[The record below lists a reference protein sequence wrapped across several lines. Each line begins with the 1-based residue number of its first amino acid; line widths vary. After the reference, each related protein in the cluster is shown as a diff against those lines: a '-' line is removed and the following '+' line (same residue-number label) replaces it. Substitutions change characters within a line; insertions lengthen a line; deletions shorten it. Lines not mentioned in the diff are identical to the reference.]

1 MDRGEVSKIEQK
13 GPKFWKKC
21 PDCGHL
27 WVTFLMRFP
36 EFPGEKKKQDFT
48 LRSLLPYGVA
58 KMFISTLIP

>member
-36 EFPGEKKKQDFT
+36 EFPGEKKNKI
-48 LRSLLPYGVA
+48 LPYVPY
-58 KMFISTLIP
+58 FHTV